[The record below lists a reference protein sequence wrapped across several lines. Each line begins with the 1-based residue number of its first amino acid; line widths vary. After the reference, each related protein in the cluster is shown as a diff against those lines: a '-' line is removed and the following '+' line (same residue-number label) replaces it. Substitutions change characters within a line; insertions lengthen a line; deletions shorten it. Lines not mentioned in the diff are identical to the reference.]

1 MNRLLRPLT
10 LISLFALL
18 FFPAGQLA
26 LAHEEHPHMHA
37 EIDIKPGS
45 YPNSIN
51 IRSNGKVPVA
61 LFGSDMF
68 AVTSVD
74 IASVRL
80 HPMDRPEGGA
90 PVNKFAYTDLNS
102 DGYLDIIFHFRTQA
116 IGLQPGDEMA
126 CLHGMTMTGDHFCG
140 HDTVRVI
147 D

>member
-1 MNRLLRPLT
+1 MKRLLRPLI

-18 FFPAGQLA
+18 FFPARQAA
-26 LAHEEHPHMHA
+26 LAHEEHMHV

-68 AVTSVD
+68 DVTSVD

-90 PVNKFAYTDLNS
+90 PVSKFAYTDLNS
-102 DGYLDIIFHFRTQA
+102 DGYLDIIFHFST
-116 IGLQPGDEMA
+116 PGNWPA
-126 CLHGMTMTGDHFCG
+126 AG
-140 HDTVRVI
+140 R
-147 D
+147 